1 MHEAAGFRAR
11 VPAGMIHRTFP
22 SLPPLGK
29 SLSARLL
36 LLTILFVMLSE
47 VLIFAPS
54 IGRFRLVYLEERLAA
69 GRLAILAL
77 EATPDHMVSEELEAE
92 LLAHAH
98 AHLIAVRR
106 ADGMKLM
113 LSHEPPV
120 PVEASFD
127 LRQGTFFS
135 LIRDAFATL
144 VLSHD
149 RRIRVVGPAPFD
161 ASSEVEVVINETPL
175 RIAM

>member
-1 MHEAAGFRAR
+1 MTH
-11 VPAGMIHRTFP
+11 PAIRRLP
-22 SLPPLGK
+22 SLRR

-77 EATPDHMVSEELEAE
+77 EATPDHMVSEALEAE

-98 AHLIAVRR
+98 AHLIAIRR
-106 ADGMKLM
+106 PDGMKLM
-113 LSHEPPV
+113 LSHEAPV

-127 LRQGTFFS
+127 LRQGTFFG

-144 VLSHD
+144 AQNQD

-161 ASSEVEVVINETPL
+161 AST
-175 RIAM
+175 

>member
-1 MHEAAGFRAR
+1 MR
-11 VPAGMIHRTFP
+11 MLP
-22 SLPPLGK
+22 SLRR

-77 EATPDHMVSEELEAE
+77 EATPDHMVSEALEAE

-98 AHLIAVRR
+98 AHLIAIRRPDALRAALARHARGLATNASRTSSRVRR
-106 ADGMKLM
+106 K
-113 LSHEPPV
+113 
-120 PVEASFD
+120 
-127 LRQGTFFS
+127 R
-135 LIRDAFATL
+135 
-144 VLSHD
+144 
-149 RRIRVVGPAPFD
+149 
-161 ASSEVEVVINETPL
+161 
-175 RIAM
+175 